1 MNREGHWGYCWC
13 RVERTVE
20 CEHNNNIVLLQ
31 CTFDD
36 TCYQVLEHTWYEPVR
51 YYRKYIFKQ
60 GGRRYFSRREITAL
74 VGGLVTR
81 PTAKADTTGKQKT
94 ACRRNLFVVLHY
106 RRKNTAIFW
115 FYINISA
122 KKNTNSMF
130 RQKSTANY
138 RYRRKG
144 SADIGYSP
152 KSTGFFFVFVPCSLF
167 SLLYSGVDRET
178 PPHLPPNLPS
188 HLLNSTSIHEV
199 CNRSFASWFCLDFSL
214 QIDVQTNCVQ
224 RVCTRVTIRKR
235 FAVRAPKT

>member
-1 MNREGHWGYCWC
+1 MNLSDIIGSTFLN
-13 RVERTVE
+13 RVVVGIFPAVKLPPWWAVVI
-20 CEHNNNIVLLQ
+20 CMAI
-31 CTFDD
+31 
-36 TCYQVLEHTWYEPVR
+36 
-51 YYRKYIFKQ
+51 YRH
-60 GGRRYFSRREITAL
+60 R
-74 VGGLVTR
+74 LVTR